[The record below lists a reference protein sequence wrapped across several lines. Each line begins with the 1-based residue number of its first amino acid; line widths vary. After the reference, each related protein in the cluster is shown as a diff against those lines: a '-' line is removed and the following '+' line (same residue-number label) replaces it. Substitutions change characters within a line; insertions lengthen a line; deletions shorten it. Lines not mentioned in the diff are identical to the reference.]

1 VAGSGG
7 EGVEPLLDQAGQHQC
22 RHQANQR
29 QLQSGGGVAGKSRLV
44 LLSSVTAS
52 ADVGVVLLENSAVAL
67 PAFLVFLKSA
77 TADHAGVVTNC
88 LGYLPAEG
96 GLLSALLDKLV
107 GFRLVGRVLVE
118 ERVTALAITLGV
130 AHMALDDCVS

>member
-7 EGVEPLLDQAGQHQC
+7 GVVEPLLDQAGQHQC

-29 QLQSGGGVAGKSRLV
+29 QLQSGGGVAGSSRRDLLRGV
-44 LLSSVTAS
+44 LAS

-67 PAFLVFLKSA
+67 PAFLVFLGAA

-96 GLLSALLDKLV
+96 GVTCALLDKLA
-107 GFRLVGRVLVE
+107 GFRGVGIVLME
-118 ERVTALAITLGV
+118 EWVTALAITLGV
-130 AHMALDDCVS
+130 AHMAFDDCVS